1 VRHQNK
7 ILLSLLKLLKRNKM
21 AAKKI
26 KTAKKSECGEKTKK
40 AFQAGLNVGRNMKKP
55 ITKKKK

>member
-1 VRHQNK
+1 
-7 ILLSLLKLLKRNKM
+7 M
-21 AAKKI
+21 AAKKV
-26 KTAKKSECGEKTKK
+26 KQEKSECGEKTKK